1 MEVSVLVSCWNVC
14 VSVRKE
20 IVFGFG
26 MVQVLGV
33 EREFCKES
41 GVKGDWDVTGH

>member
-14 VSVRKE
+14 VSVCKE

-26 MVQVLGV
+26 MVQVLGWRGDFV
-33 EREFCKES
+33 KSQVSKE
-41 GVKGDWDVTGH
+41 TEM